1 MLKSFSYLLF
11 ILIFYTNKIFFFLF
25 RRNFIGW
32 LIFFLEEKTY
42 RKVSINNKNK
52 INFFIPNNLIDWRV
66 RTIFSKEPD
75 TIKWIDNFNSNKK
88 IIFWDIGANIGLYS
102 IYAACKH
109 KENIKVISF
118 EPSSS
123 NLRVLTRNISINN
136 LSDKIFINQI
146 ALTNKKNIFLD
157 MNEPEFIEGSSLNSF
172 GEKIDFEGNEF
183 SPNQRYKIFGT
194 SIDFMIDEKILEIP
208 DYIKIDVDG
217 IEHLILDGGDKLFQ
231 SENLKSILIEINENF
246 SEQKNSVLNFMK
258 THNFEFQKKK
268 NYPDNLNSKFKNTY
282 NYIFIKNGTRL

>member
-1 MLKSFSYLLF
+1 
-11 ILIFYTNKIFFFLF
+11 
-25 RRNFIGW
+25 
-32 LIFFLEEKTY
+32 
-42 RKVSINNKNK
+42 
-52 INFFIPNNLIDWRV
+52 
-66 RTIFSKEPD
+66 
-75 TIKWIDNFNSNKK
+75 
-88 IIFWDIGANIGLYS
+88 
-102 IYAACKH
+102 
-109 KENIKVISF
+109 
-118 EPSSS
+118 
-123 NLRVLTRNISINN
+123 
-136 LSDKIFINQI
+136 
-146 ALTNKKNIFLD
+146 